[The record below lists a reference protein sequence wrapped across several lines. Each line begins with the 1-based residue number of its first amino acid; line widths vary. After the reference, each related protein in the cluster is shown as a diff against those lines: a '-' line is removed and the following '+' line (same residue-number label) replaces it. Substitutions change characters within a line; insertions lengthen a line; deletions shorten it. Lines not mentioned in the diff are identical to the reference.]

1 MSDFYVK
8 ILIKGF
14 QNRDL
19 GFEDIYKLGYWAYEL
34 CPDDPNIQEV
44 YRFSQELKDIENLMK
59 SDRFDEAVHRAKY
72 SQHDSIRYYVADFFI
87 NTLLK
92 GIKNRDLSFD
102 LIQQLGGWAYELCPD
117 EPAFQEIYHSLKIS

>member
-19 GFEDIYKLGYWAYEL
+19 GFEDIYKLGNWAYEL

-117 EPAFQEIYHSLKIS
+117 EPAFQETYHSLKIS